1 MKKLDSETPAE
12 LFKFIEQ
19 KNWQSSWRSPAT
31 GIVIEMD
38 MDMTYL
44 TQVEVKNREPEKVEK
59 VEYTWL
65 DLLA

>member
-19 KNWQSSWRSPAT
+19 KNWQSSWRSRAT

>member
-19 KNWQSSWRSPAT
+19 KNWQSSWRSRAT

-44 TQVEVKNREPEKVEK
+44 TQVEVKNKEPVKVEK